1 MHGSQMRGSQLRSL
15 MLSILGL
22 ATLAGCAHTAPQIVP
37 QTTLA
42 AVIEVAPRAEA
53 TEAAEPAEE
62 AAPVVERV
70 THPVDITVDHLPP
83 PASFEPH
90 ATTYVFWV
98 RASDD
103 DAWTNATH
111 LDPSKTQETTT
122 FAYPQDVLFVHVTA
136 EASVDARL
144 PSDKVVLSTRVS
156 RNGACASGVDQSD
169 VTMKVR
175 MCR

>member
-1 MHGSQMRGSQLRSL
+1 MTMRSFQ
-15 MLSILGL
+15 MLSVLGL
-22 ATLAGCAHTAPQIVP
+22 ATTLLGGCAATAPQIVP

-42 AVIEVAPRAEA
+42 AVIEVAPPTAAAE
-53 TEAAEPAEE
+53 AEPAQE

-70 THPVDITVDHLPP
+70 THPVDVTVDHLPP
-83 PASFEPH
+83 PATFEPH
-90 ATTYVFWV
+90 AITYVFWV
-98 RASDD
+98 RASDE

-111 LDPSKTQETTT
+111 LDPSKSQETTT
-122 FAYPQDVLFVHVTA
+122 FAFPQDVLFVHVTA
-136 EASVDARL
+136 ESTADARL

-156 RNGACASGVDQSD
+156 RNGACASGVDQND

>member
-1 MHGSQMRGSQLRSL
+1 MRGSSL
-15 MLSILGL
+15 ISVL
-22 ATLAGCAHTAPQIVP
+22 ALTALAGCATTAPQVAP

-42 AVIEVAPRAEA
+42 AVIEVAPHAEEAEA
-53 TEAAEPAEE
+53 TEPAPE
-62 AAPVVERV
+62 AAPIVERV
-70 THPVDITVDHLPP
+70 THPVDITVDHLPA
-83 PASFEPH
+83 PAAFEPH

-98 RASDD
+98 RASDE

-122 FAYPQDVLFVHVTA
+122 FAFPQDVLFVHVTA
-136 EASVDARL
+136 EATAEARQ

-156 RNGACASGVDQSD
+156 RNGACASGVDQND

>member
-1 MHGSQMRGSQLRSL
+1 MRGSSVSL
-15 MLSILGL
+15 LGSALGL
-22 ATLAGCAHTAPQIVP
+22 AFLAGCAHTAPAIVP

-42 AVIEVAPRAEA
+42 AVIEVAPPAEA
-53 TEAAEPAEE
+53 AAEPAQE

-70 THPVDITVDHLPP
+70 THPVDITVDHLPAP
-83 PASFEPH
+83 TSFEPN

-98 RASDD
+98 RASDE

-111 LDPSKTQETTT
+111 LDPSSNTETTT
-122 FAYPQDVLFVHVTA
+122 FQFPQDTLFVHVTA
-136 EASVDARL
+136 EATTDARR

-156 RNGACASGVDQSD
+156 RNGACASGVDQND